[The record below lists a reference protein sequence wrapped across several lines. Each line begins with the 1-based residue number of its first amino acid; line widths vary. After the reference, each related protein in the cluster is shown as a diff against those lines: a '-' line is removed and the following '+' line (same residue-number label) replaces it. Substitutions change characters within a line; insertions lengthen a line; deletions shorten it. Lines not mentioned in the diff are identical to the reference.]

1 MAINNFGL
9 LQPNQPLT
17 KTDKLLADIQN
28 FNNTVIPNLPP
39 LVTPPV
45 NVPKYTKFGDNLA
58 TLGGFG
64 DQPGELLTQNE
75 LLKMNQDQI
84 DAYNKTRKKART
96 QGIAEL
102 LMRFGDALQGKNAT
116 ELAYGRQVAR
126 DQEQAKAAY
135 EEAIQIAEASGDLQK
150 ANLLRSLGFPGYQ
163 KLQYEK
169 AISELGYGKNNKTS
183 LMQNAA
189 ALAEKRKRY
198 ANMTEAEKES
208 KDGVLLLQEINDF
221 AGLGGALKYDAR
233 TAFDLSS
240 AETSGK
246 QGVSFGEGPLTK
258 GEVSTD
264 EKFGTFYVN
273 YIEKGRGAKNIA
285 NAERLEDAEFILKYA
300 AQNGIGISGVPA
312 GIIANRPTLSAFFNP
327 EGVMSQER
335 VASVIQQSLKE
346 ILGGQFTEKEGIA
359 LIQRGYNPSLS
370 PEENLE
376 RLLDLKAQVD
386 QIIESEQTAVDY
398 YENNN
403 KSLRGFKGKRYTKED
418 FNRDLVKDYTMDVIE
433 LTDQDLEDAYMKA
446 NEDSLWIKTLEK
458 EITRRAD
465 KKR

>member
-1 MAINNFGL
+1 MAISEFNNPFGL
-9 LQPNQPLT
+9 FKTNPTNTNAPIINTSPVNEQKKIDEQKRKRAEESKKLQDFADLLRMINANQSGNAQEAAMFSNRMAQRRAEQEAKQKEAQKQLEIEDFLNTPEGSKFRQAYELKNTLGIDLPTGNDGTSLMRNVNALT
-17 KTDKLLADIQN
+17 TLRKKYSDMSEVERESSDGKLLAKQIQD
-28 FNNTVIPNLPP
+28 
-39 LVTPPV
+39 
-45 NVPKYTKFGDNLA
+45 YE
-58 TLGGFG
+58 GFG
-64 DQPGELLTQNE
+64 G
-75 LLKMNQDQI
+75 
-84 DAYNKTRKKART
+84 
-96 QGIAEL
+96 G
-102 LMRFGDALQGKNAT
+102 
-116 ELAYGRQVAR
+116 
-126 DQEQAKAAY
+126 
-135 EEAIQIAEASGDLQK
+135 
-150 ANLLRSLGFPGYQ
+150 LR
-163 KLQYEK
+163 
-169 AISELGYGKNNKTS
+169 
-183 LMQNAA
+183 
-189 ALAEKRKRY
+189 
-198 ANMTEAEKES
+198 
-208 KDGVLLLQEINDF
+208 
-221 AGLGGALKYDAR
+221 YDA
-233 TAFDLSS
+233 
-240 AETSGK
+240 ETEFNKKRAGEAGK

-258 GEVSTD
+258 GEVSAD

-285 NAERLEDAEFILKYA
+285 NAERLEDAEFIMKYA

-418 FNRDLVKDYTMDVIE
+418 FNRDLVKDYTMDVID
-433 LTDQDLEDAYMKA
+433 LSDQALEDAYMIA

-458 EITRRAD
+458 EINRRAD

>member
-1 MAINNFGL
+1 MSIDKYKDPFIPIPIKPMGFLDEINNNSTGSLGIDMSPILAARAKQTEEEERKRKRAEGFSKL
-9 LQPNQPLT
+9 RNFAESLQAMNAGQSG
-17 KTDKLLADIQN
+17 N
-28 FNNTVIPNLPP
+28 FTAQAQFLNN
-39 LVTPPV
+39 
-45 NVPKYTKFGDNLA
+45 
-58 TLGGFG
+58 
-64 DQPGELLTQNE
+64 
-75 LLKMNQDQI
+75 I
-84 DAYNKTRKKART
+84 DARRANEIARAKEEQQKRDFEKFYNSLSPIEKKIIDLKKA
-96 QGIAEL
+96 
-102 LMRFGDALQGKNAT
+102 
-116 ELAYGRQVAR
+116 
-126 DQEQAKAAY
+126 
-135 EEAIQIAEASGDLQK
+135 
-150 ANLLRSLGFPGYQ
+150 GFPDSYI
-163 KLQYEK
+163 K
-169 AISELGYGKNNKTS
+169 ALLYPDSSGNKETS

-198 ANMTEAEKES
+198 ANMSDDEKMS
-208 KDGVLLLQEINDF
+208 KEGKLLLQEINDF

-246 QGVSFGEGPLTK
+246 QGVSFGDGPLTK

-300 AQNGIGISGVPA
+300 AKNGIGISGVPA

-386 QIIESEQTAVDY
+386 QIVESEQSAVNY

-403 KSLRGFKGKRYTKED
+403 KSLRDYKGKKYTKED
-418 FNRDLVKDYTMDVIE
+418 FNRDLIKDYTMDVIE
-433 LTDQDLEDAYMKA
+433 LTDQELEDAFMKA

>member
-1 MAINNFGL
+1 MANL
-9 LQPNQPLT
+9 E
-17 KTDKLLADIQN
+17 
-28 FNNTVIPNLPP
+28 FNNPFGFFGAKPNNADDPIIN
-39 LVTPPV
+39 TSPV
-45 NVPKYTKFGDNLA
+45 DELKKQQEEQRARAEKSMKLRNFADTLRMVNANQSGNTQQSMMFANRLA
-58 TLGGFG
+58 
-64 DQPGELLTQNE
+64 Q
-75 LLKMNQDQI
+75 
-84 DAYNKTRKKART
+84 RKA
-96 QGIAEL
+96 
-102 LMRFGDALQGKNAT
+102 
-116 ELAYGRQVAR
+116 
-126 DQEQAKAAY
+126 DQEARQKEAQALMKKEQLERDR
-135 EEAIQIAEASGDLQK
+135 EEFI
-150 ANLLRSLGFPGYQ
+150 
-163 KLQYEK
+163 
-169 AISELGYGKNNKTS
+169 KNNPEYAQMIRFDQLFDMDMPTGNDGTS
-183 LMQNAA
+183 LMRNVN
-189 ALAEKRKRY
+189 ALADRRKRY
-198 ANMTEAEKES
+198 AEMTPEEQLSPQGILLAKEI
-208 KDGVLLLQEINDF
+208 QDF
-221 AGLGGALKYDAR
+221 EGLGGVLKYN
-233 TAFDLSS
+233 
-240 AETSGK
+240 AETEYEKNRAAEAGK

-258 GEVSTD
+258 GEVSAD

-285 NAERLEDAEFILKYA
+285 NAERLEDAEFIMKYA

-418 FNRDLVKDYTMDVIE
+418 FNRDLVKDYTMDVID
-433 LTDQDLEDAYMKA
+433 LSDQALKDAYMIA

-458 EITRRAD
+458 EINRRAD

>member
-1 MAINNFGL
+1 MTIKYNLLNPQNPLGTLDPFGTNSLFADINKTNQQINSMNL
-9 LQPNQPLT
+9 PQPKAKNPYRQQNIGNM
-17 KTDKLLADIQN
+17 LLAFSDVLKGRDPSAGVMQRTAMLNAQKKEAERKAEIEA
-28 FNNTVIPNLPP
+28 FLNTPEGS
-39 LVTPPV
+39 
-45 NVPKYTKFGDNLA
+45 KY
-58 TLGGFG
+58 
-64 DQPGELLTQNE
+64 
-75 LLKMNQDQI
+75 
-84 DAYNKTRKKART
+84 
-96 QGIAEL
+96 
-102 LMRFGDALQGKNAT
+102 
-116 ELAYGRQVAR
+116 RQ
-126 DQEQAKAAY
+126 AY
-135 EEAIQIAEASGDLQK
+135 ELK
-150 ANLLRSLGFPGYQ
+150 NKLGIDVS
-163 KLQYEK
+163 K
-169 AISELGYGKNNKTS
+169 SENDGTS

-198 ANMTEAEKES
+198 ANMSEAEKES

-285 NAERLEDAEFILKYA
+285 NAERLEDAEFIMKYA

-446 NEDSLWIKTLEK
+446 NEDSLWIRTLEK

>member
-1 MAINNFGL
+1 MAIYDFNNPMGL
-9 LQPNQPLT
+9 LGVNNNPTGSLGLNISPTLDARAKQAEEDEAKRKRAEQSLKLQNLADTFRMVNANKSGNTQGVALYSERLANRRAQEAARLKKLADKKKRDDFYNSLNPNQ
-17 KTDKLLADIQN
+17 
-28 FNNTVIPNLPP
+28 
-39 LVTPPV
+39 
-45 NVPKYTKFGDNLA
+45 
-58 TLGGFG
+58 
-64 DQPGELLTQNE
+64 
-75 LLKMNQDQI
+75 KMIFDM
-84 DAYNKTRKKART
+84 K
-96 QGIAEL
+96 
-102 LMRFGDALQGKNAT
+102 
-116 ELAYGRQVAR
+116 
-126 DQEQAKAAY
+126 
-135 EEAIQIAEASGDLQK
+135 EAGMPDSYIKSQFYPDPSGND
-150 ANLLRSLGFPGYQ
+150 G
-163 KLQYEK
+163 
-169 AISELGYGKNNKTS
+169 TS
-183 LMQNAA
+183 LMQNAQ
-189 ALAEKRKRY
+189 ALAAKRKRY
-198 ANMTEAEKES
+198 ANMSEAEKES
-208 KDGVLLLQEINDF
+208 KEGLLLLQEINDF
-221 AGLGGALKYDAR
+221 AGLGGALKYDSR

-285 NAERLEDAEFILKYA
+285 NAERLEDAEFIMKYA

-458 EITRRAD
+458 EINRRAD
-465 KKR
+465 KKRK

>member
-1 MAINNFGL
+1 MAIS
-9 LQPNQPLT
+9 
-17 KTDKLLADIQN
+17 D
-28 FNNTVIPNLPP
+28 FNNPFGFFGVKPNNADDPIINTSPVDELKKQQEEQRARADQSIR
-39 LVTPPV
+39 LKNFADTLRMVNANQSGNTQQSMMFANRLAQRKAEQEARQLKAQKQLEIEDFLNTPEGS
-45 NVPKYTKFGDNLA
+45 KYRQAYELKN
-58 TLGGFG
+58 TLG
-64 DQPGELLTQNE
+64 
-75 LLKMNQDQI
+75 I
-84 DAYNKTRKKART
+84 DLPTGND
-96 QGIAEL
+96 G
-102 LMRFGDALQGKNAT
+102 
-116 ELAYGRQVAR
+116 
-126 DQEQAKAAY
+126 
-135 EEAIQIAEASGDLQK
+135 
-150 ANLLRSLGFPGYQ
+150 
-163 KLQYEK
+163 
-169 AISELGYGKNNKTS
+169 TS
-183 LMQNAA
+183 LMRNVN
-189 ALAEKRKRY
+189 ALADRRKRY
-198 ANMTEAEKES
+198 AEMTPEEQLSPQGILLAKEI
-208 KDGVLLLQEINDF
+208 QDF
-221 AGLGGALKYDAR
+221 EGLGGVLKYDAKTEYEKNR
-233 TAFDLSS
+233 A
-240 AETSGK
+240 AEAGK

-285 NAERLEDAEFILKYA
+285 NSERLEDAEFIMKYA

-418 FNRDLVKDYTMDVIE
+418 FNRDLVKDYTMDVID
-433 LTDQDLEDAYMKA
+433 LSDQALKDAYMIA
-446 NEDSLWIKTLEK
+446 NEDSLWISVLEK
-458 EITRRAD
+458 EINRRAD

>member
-1 MAINNFGL
+1 MAMLDFNTPGGL
-9 LQPNQPLT
+9 LNLNPSNTGSLGINLSPINEQKKIDEQ
-17 KTDKLLADIQN
+17 KRKRAEESKKLQDFAD
-28 FNNTVIPNLPP
+28 
-39 LVTPPV
+39 
-45 NVPKYTKFGDNLA
+45 
-58 TLGGFG
+58 
-64 DQPGELLTQNE
+64 
-75 LLKMNQDQI
+75 
-84 DAYNKTRKKART
+84 
-96 QGIAEL
+96 
-102 LMRFGDALQGKNAT
+102 
-116 ELAYGRQVAR
+116 
-126 DQEQAKAAY
+126 
-135 EEAIQIAEASGDLQK
+135 
-150 ANLLRSLGFPGYQ
+150 LLRMINANQSGNAQEAAMFSNRMAQRKAEQEARQLKAQQDMKRRNIYNNAPQNVQVVMDYADAGIPAQVINSLVSTP
-163 KLQYEK
+163 KDN
-169 AISELGYGKNNKTS
+169 STS
-183 LMQNAA
+183 LMQNAQ
-189 ALAEKRKRY
+189 ALADLRKRY
-198 ANMTEAEKES
+198 SDMSEVERES
-208 KDGVLLLQEINDF
+208 LEGKLLAQQINDF
-221 AGLGGALKYDAR
+221 AGLGGALKYDPF
-233 TAFDLSS
+233 TAYSKSS
-240 AETSGK
+240 AETAGE

-258 GEVSTD
+258 GEVSAD

-285 NAERLEDAEFILKYA
+285 NAERLEDAEFIMKYA

-418 FNRDLVKDYTMDVIE
+418 FNRDLVKDYTMDVID
-433 LTDQDLEDAYMKA
+433 LSDQALKDAYMIA

-458 EITRRAD
+458 EINRRAD